1 MKLYLVIFF
10 TLFSLAG
17 FAQTPAFEFNKKLG
31 VGVNMGNMFEAPSE
45 TEWGNPWKPEYFG
58 IISQMGFKHVRIPI
72 RWEPVARSAASPPYL
87 ITPAFFTRIRQVVDD
102 ALKNHLIA
110 IINMHHHEALLTDVS
125 GQKERFLS
133 QWTQIS
139 EYFKNYSDSLIFEV
153 LNEPNS
159 SVTPEIW
166 NTLFPEALQKIRLTN
181 PKRYVLMGT
190 AEWGGLGGLA
200 KLVLPG
206 DPYVFPTIHYYN
218 PFHFTHQG
226 ASWSGPESIN
236 WLGTKWLNTEGERQT
251 VQNDFAPLVAFSKK
265 YNVPVHIGEFGA
277 YEKADMPSRIR
288 WTNYLA
294 RYFGELG
301 FSCAYW
307 EFSAGFGI
315 YDPVAKKTRQDLLDA
330 LVSDPMYPVSETI
343 LNPVYKEEFKQSASD
358 WQLYTQQTGN
368 AAKAMANDEIQIII
382 NNGSTETWHVQ
393 LVKNNVKIE
402 KDKMYLLSF
411 TARST
416 AERTI
421 NAYIGKS
428 STPYTGY
435 SGGNPFIL
443 GTETK
448 NYSFTFQMKD
458 PTDLSSRIVFDLG
471 KSTEDFFLGEVIL
484 NEVTVQIN
492 SGENTLTGT
501 LKDKN
506 GSIMRGTPMVL
517 GKSLTQSVAFAQNTE
532 NWKTIQNNGYNT
544 IRVCW
549 VDPWYKDHALAYW
562 TVNEVLPYLDKCVEN
577 ATATGM
583 NLIINFHHVGAQ
595 QEFDKTYLFALE
607 KEFWNAVAPRY
618 KNNDLVYYEPANE
631 PTFTVSDYLK
641 PAFKTSY
648 LELYNTI
655 RNLAPDRQILMF
667 SFNTIASDIV
677 TVVENYTD
685 QIDWKHTSVGYH
697 MYNSTSSAAV
707 KAIMEK
713 YPVLCTEWFYN
724 YKAALP
730 GNSFIKQVDGYKEN
744 AETLEKIGSGWI
756 DWRDWSD
763 ITLNELVDT
772 LIADARTKNYWWGK
786 PLAGMKVTGIS
797 LSERKISLVSGQSR
811 KLTAFPLPAQAED
824 QKITWSSG
832 DENRVSVDASG
843 TVTAVSS
850 KSAQAE
856 ITAKTSD
863 GGYTATCLV
872 TVYASEAK
880 VAYPDG
886 NPHKIPGTIN
896 PTWFDQGGE
905 WVGYHDLTTTNDG
918 DGIRQEQGVDTE
930 YRLPEGTVG
939 GIGHKEWLEYTVEVL
954 QDGNYTFEL
963 LFASAGRYGKFHIEF
978 DGADKTGQLSVATTG
993 SYSKFAVTKIEGIAL
1008 KKGVQVMRIFFDYA
1022 EYNLGPISATR
1033 EIPSGIIRAEA
1044 VNKVSIFPTPTRSHL
1059 FISGNKQVKKYAV
1072 YNMPGQI
1079 LKRGNLSENQ
1089 IIDLKFLARGNYIL
1103 RLEGADFIQTE
1114 KLIKL

>member
-1 MKLYLVIFF
+1 MKRYLVLLF
-10 TLFSLAG
+10 TFFSLTG

-45 TEWGNPWKPEYFG
+45 TDWGNPWKPEYFG

-72 RWEPVARSAASPPYL
+72 RWEPASRSSATPPYL

-110 IINMHHHEALLTDVS
+110 IINMHHHEALLTDLP
-125 GQKERFLS
+125 GQKVRFLS

-166 NTLFPEALQKIRLTN
+166 NALFPEALQKIRLTN

-226 ASWSGPESIN
+226 ASWSGPESNN
-236 WLGTKWLNTEGERQT
+236 WLGTKWLNTEGERQSI
-251 VQNDFAPLVAFSKK
+251 QNDFAPLVAFSKK
-265 YNVPVHIGEFGA
+265 HNVPVHIGEFGA

-315 YDPVAKKTRQDLLDA
+315 YDPVAKKPRQDLLDA
-330 LVSDPMYPVSETI
+330 LVSDPMYPVSATI

-358 WQLYTQQTGN
+358 WQLFTQQTGN
-368 AAKAMANDEIQIII
+368 AAKAMANDEIQIFI

-393 LVKNNVKIE
+393 LVKNTIKIE

-435 SGGNPFIL
+435 SGGNSFIL

-492 SGENTLTGT
+492 SGEN
-501 LKDKN
+501 
-506 GSIMRGTPMVL
+506 
-517 GKSLTQSVAFAQNTE
+517 
-532 NWKTIQNNGYNT
+532 
-544 IRVCW
+544 
-549 VDPWYKDHALAYW
+549 
-562 TVNEVLPYLDKCVEN
+562 
-577 ATATGM
+577 
-583 NLIINFHHVGAQ
+583 
-595 QEFDKTYLFALE
+595 
-607 KEFWNAVAPRY
+607 
-618 KNNDLVYYEPANE
+618 
-631 PTFTVSDYLK
+631 
-641 PAFKTSY
+641 
-648 LELYNTI
+648 
-655 RNLAPDRQILMF
+655 
-667 SFNTIASDIV
+667 
-677 TVVENYTD
+677 
-685 QIDWKHTSVGYH
+685 
-697 MYNSTSSAAV
+697 
-707 KAIMEK
+707 
-713 YPVLCTEWFYN
+713 
-724 YKAALP
+724 
-730 GNSFIKQVDGYKEN
+730 
-744 AETLEKIGSGWI
+744 
-756 DWRDWSD
+756 
-763 ITLNELVDT
+763 
-772 LIADARTKNYWWGK
+772 
-786 PLAGMKVTGIS
+786 
-797 LSERKISLVSGQSR
+797 
-811 KLTAFPLPAQAED
+811 
-824 QKITWSSG
+824 
-832 DENRVSVDASG
+832 
-843 TVTAVSS
+843 
-850 KSAQAE
+850 
-856 ITAKTSD
+856 
-863 GGYTATCLV
+863 
-872 TVYASEAK
+872 ASEAK

-930 YRLPEGTVG
+930 YRLPEGTIG

-963 LFASAGRYGKFHIEF
+963 LFASAGRYGKFHLEF
-978 DGADKTGQLSVATTG
+978 DGTDKTGQVSVATTG
-993 SYSKFAVTKIEGIAL
+993 SYSKFAATKIEGIAL
-1008 KKGVQVMRIFFDYA
+1008 KKGIQIMRIFFDYA
-1022 EYNLGPISATR
+1022 EYNLGTISATR
-1033 EIPSGIIRAEA
+1033 EIPSGIIQPEA
-1044 VNKVSIFPTPTRSHL
+1044 INKVSIFPTPTRSHL

-1072 YNMPGQI
+1072 YNLPGQI

-1103 RLEGADFIQTE
+1103 RLEGTGFIQTE